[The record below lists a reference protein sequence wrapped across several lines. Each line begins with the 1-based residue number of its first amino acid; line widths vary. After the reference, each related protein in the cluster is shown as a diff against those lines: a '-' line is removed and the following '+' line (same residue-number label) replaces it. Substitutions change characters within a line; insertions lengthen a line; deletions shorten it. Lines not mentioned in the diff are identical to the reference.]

1 MVASWL
7 LVAVVYAAFISLGL
21 PDGATGVAWPAMR
34 ATLAQPLEALGL
46 VSLVGTIGS
55 ALSGFASGRVLARLG
70 TPKVVLI
77 SGLLTGS
84 ALLGFGLAPGYLF
97 VVLLALPLGFGAGSV
112 DAGLNHYAAERWS
125 SRRMNWLH
133 ASWGIGAT
141 LGPLAMTAAIA
152 AGSGGQGWR
161 AGYLAI
167 GAAQL
172 ALAFVFLLTLGLWD
186 KAPPV
191 SRAGEGGGAPGAPRK
206 LVPGTRGARLAGILA
221 PATYA
226 LYAGCEVGLGSW
238 AASVMRDG
246 RGFDATVAGSIV
258 ALYFGSIT
266 AGRVVSGLVADRIGN
281 RRMVRLGLAT
291 AAVGVA
297 LFSLPLGPIAA
308 AAGLALAGF
317 GYAPVY
323 PCLMHETPRRFDP
336 ETTRKVV
343 GRQVAS
349 AYLGGMVLPPALGLA
364 AGWLGAGAVG
374 PGVLAYI
381 ALMSVA
387 VLALDRLT

>member
-1 MVASWL
+1 
-7 LVAVVYAAFISLGL
+7 
-21 PDGATGVAWPAMR
+21 
-34 ATLAQPLEALGL
+34 
-46 VSLVGTIGS
+46 
-55 ALSGFASGRVLARLG
+55 
-70 TPKVVLI
+70 
-77 SGLLTGS
+77 
-84 ALLGFGLAPGYLF
+84 
-97 VVLLALPLGFGAGSV
+97 
-112 DAGLNHYAAERWS
+112 
-125 SRRMNWLH
+125 MNWLH
-133 ASWGIGAT
+133 ASWGVGAT
-141 LGPLAMTAAIA
+141 LGPIVMTAAIA

-161 AGYLAI
+161 TGYLAI

-186 KAPPV
+186 KAPSL
-191 SRAGEGGGAPGAPRK
+191 SREGEGGGAPGAARRYR
-206 LVPGTRGARLAGILA
+206 PGTAGGRWALFLA
-221 PATYA
+221 PLSYA
-226 LYAGCEVGLGSW
+226 LYAGCEFGVGSW

-246 RGFDATVAGSIV
+246 RGFDATTAGSIV
-258 ALYFGSIT
+258 ALYYGAIT
-266 AGRVVSGLVADRIGN
+266 AGRVVSGLFADRLGN
-281 RRMVRLGLAT
+281 RFMARAGLAT
-291 AAVGVA
+291 AAAGVA
-297 LFSLPLGPIAA
+297 LFSLPLGPVAA

-364 AGWLGAGAVG
+364 AAWLGTAAVG

-381 ALMSVA
+381 ALMLVA

>member
-1 MVASWL
+1 MVAPWL
-7 LVAVVYAAFISLGL
+7 IVAVVYAAFVSLGL

-34 ATLAQPLEALGL
+34 STLGQPLEALGL
-46 VSLVGTIGS
+46 VSLIGTIGS

-70 TPKVVLI
+70 TPRVVLI
-77 SGLLTGS
+77 SGLLTGF
-84 ALLGFGLAPGYLF
+84 ALAGYGLAPGYLF
-97 VVLLALPLGFGAGSV
+97 VAAMALPLGFGAGSV

-141 LGPLAMTAAIA
+141 LGPLVMTAAIA
-152 AGSGGQGWR
+152 GGSGGEGWR
-161 AGYLAI
+161 TGYLAI

-186 KAPPV
+186 KAPALA
-191 SRAGEGGGAPGAPRK
+191 REGEGGGGPGAARRFR
-206 LVPGTRGARLAGILA
+206 PGTRGGRWALFLS
-221 PATYA
+221 PASYA
-226 LYAGCEVGLGSW
+226 LYAGCEFGVGSW

-258 ALYFGSIT
+258 ALYYGAIT
-266 AGRVVSGLVADRIGN
+266 AGRVVSGIFADRLGN
-281 RRMVRLGLAT
+281 RRMVRLGLGT

-297 LFSLPLGPIAA
+297 LFALPLGPIAA
-308 AAGLALAGF
+308 AAGLALAGL

-364 AGWLGAGAVG
+364 AAWLGTGAVG
-374 PGVLAYI
+374 PGVLLYI

>member
-1 MVASWL
+1 VVASWL
-7 LVAVVYAAFISLGL
+7 LVAVVYAAFVSLGL
-21 PDGATGVAWPAMR
+21 PDGAGGVAWPAMR
-34 ATLAQPLEALGL
+34 ATLGQPLEALGL

-55 ALSGFASGRVLARLG
+55 ALSGFASGHVLARLG
-70 TPKVVLI
+70 TARVVLV
-77 SGLLTGS
+77 SGLLTGF
-84 ALLGFGLAPGYLF
+84 ALVGYGLAPGYLF

-152 AGSGGQGWR
+152 GASGGEGWR
-161 AGYLAI
+161 TGYLAI
-167 GAAQL
+167 GGAQL

-186 KAPPV
+186 RAP
-191 SRAGEGGGAPGAPRK
+191 AAAHGAGGGGVPGAARK
-206 LVPGTRGARLAGILA
+206 LVPGTRGARLAGLLA
-221 PATYA
+221 PASYA
-226 LYAGCEVGLGSW
+226 LYAGCEFGVGSW

-246 RGFDATVAGSIV
+246 RGFDAAVAGSIV
-258 ALYFGSIT
+258 ALYYGAIT
-266 AGRVVSGLVADRIGN
+266 AGRVVSGLFADRVGN
-281 RRMVRLGLAT
+281 RRMVRLGLGT
-291 AAVGVA
+291 AAFGVA
-297 LFSLPLGPIAA
+297 LFSLPLGPGAA

-364 AGWLGAGAVG
+364 AAWFGTGAVG
-374 PGVLAYI
+374 PGVLVYVI
-381 ALMSVA
+381 LMGLV
-387 VLALDRLT
+387 VVALDRLT